1 MPYIFLYLFLAVLC
15 LLNMQFCPTG
25 ADIKKTMNRLHEL
38 RFVFAVLIIF
48 SHCTNPF
55 FPMPHILLP
64 LSKISTLGVGYFFIS
79 SGFGLVCS
87 VASKPNY
94 LRNFWKKIVD
104 LLWITLFSS
113 VVSTLIRNTMLGE
126 HQIFQLVNWYMPTL
140 TVLYLIFY
148 VSHRIFPKNKF
159 RRVVFL
165 FGVIF
170 IITAILCIF
179 DAVTG
184 LNYRVYYI
192 SELAF
197 PFGVII
203 YEYADFFAAFLKKK
217 YALPSIIAAE
227 LVFSFLAITVPEKS
241 LPDLIFH
248 NLMNLFFGLLLI
260 WLLDKFKVGN
270 RILRTMNPYAP
281 FLYLFQFA
289 VLDVTKN
296 YYITNARPFDIFYFW
311 GVLFFTCILAIVLQH
326 LYNFIGAEAH
336 KHFRPNRSNL

>member
-1 MPYIFLYLFLAVLC
+1 
-15 LLNMQFCPTG
+15 
-25 ADIKKTMNRLHEL
+25 
-38 RFVFAVLIIF
+38 
-48 SHCTNPF
+48 
-55 FPMPHILLP
+55 MPHILLP

-79 SGFGLVCS
+79 SGFGLACS

-165 FGVIF
+165 SGVIF

-184 LNYRVYYI
+184 LNHRVYYI

-270 RILRTMNPYAP
+270 RIISAMNPYAP
-281 FLYLFQFA
+281 FLYLFQFV
-289 VLDVTKN
+289 VLDVMKN

>member
-1 MPYIFLYLFLAVLC
+1 MPYILLYLFLAALC
-15 LLNMQFCPTG
+15 LLSIRFCPTG

-38 RFVFAVLIIF
+38 RFIFAVLIIF

-55 FPMPHILLP
+55 SPMPHILLP

-79 SGFGLVCS
+79 SGFGLACS

-94 LRNFWKKIVD
+94 LRNFWKKIVN

-140 TVLYLIFY
+140 IALYLVFY
-148 VSHRIFPKNKF
+148 ISYRIFPKNKF
-159 RRVVFL
+159 RRVAFL
-165 FGVIF
+165 SGVIF
-170 IITAILCIF
+170 IITALLCAF

-184 LNYRVYYI
+184 LNHRVYYI

-197 PFGVII
+197 PFGVFI
-203 YEYADFFAAFLKKK
+203 YEYADILASFLKKK
-217 YALPSIIAAE
+217 YALPLIVAAE
-227 LVFSFLAITVPEKS
+227 LIFSFFGLTVPEKS

-248 NLMNLFFGLLLI
+248 NLMIFPFGLLLI

-270 RILRTMNPYAP
+270 RIISAMNPYAP
-281 FLYLFQFA
+281 FLYLFQFV
-289 VLDVTKN
+289 VLDVMKN
-296 YYITNARPFDIFYFW
+296 YYITNARPLGIFYFW
-311 GVLFFTCILAIVLQH
+311 GVLFFTCILAIALQH
-326 LYNFIGAEAH
+326 LYNFIGAEVH
-336 KHFRPNRSNL
+336 KHFCPNRSTL

>member
-1 MPYIFLYLFLAVLC
+1 
-15 LLNMQFCPTG
+15 
-25 ADIKKTMNRLHEL
+25 
-38 RFVFAVLIIF
+38 
-48 SHCTNPF
+48 
-55 FPMPHILLP
+55 MPHILLP

-79 SGFGLVCS
+79 SGFGLACS

-126 HQIFQLVNWYMPTL
+126 HQIFQLVNWYMPAL

-165 FGVIF
+165 SGVIF

-184 LNYRVYYI
+184 LNHRVYYI

-203 YEYADFFAAFLKKK
+203 YEYADFFAAFFKKEICP
-217 YALPSIIAAE
+217 AFDHRCGACFFISC
-227 LVFSFLAITVPEKS
+227 
-241 LPDLIFH
+241 H
-248 NLMNLFFGLLLI
+248 N
-260 WLLDKFKVGN
+260 
-270 RILRTMNPYAP
+270 RTRKKLTRLNFPQSHEP
-281 FLYLFQFA
+281 FLRSAFDLAAGQIQSWQS
-289 VLDVTKN
+289 N
-296 YYITNARPFDIFYFW
+296 YKYNEPLCSVPISISVCGSRCHEE
-311 GVLFFTCILAIVLQH
+311 L
-326 LYNFIGAEAH
+326 LYN
-336 KHFRPNRSNL
+336 KRSSF

>member
-1 MPYIFLYLFLAVLC
+1 MDHP
-15 LLNMQFCPTG
+15 
-25 ADIKKTMNRLHEL
+25 
-38 RFVFAVLIIF
+38 VFKRCEHAHSEHDARRTSDF
-48 SHCTNPF
+48 SA
-55 FPMPHILLP
+55 
-64 LSKISTLGVGYFFIS
+64 G
-79 SGFGLVCS
+79 
-87 VASKPNY
+87 
-94 LRNFWKKIVD
+94 
-104 LLWITLFSS
+104 
-113 VVSTLIRNTMLGE
+113 
-126 HQIFQLVNWYMPTL
+126 QLVYAYVDC
-140 TVLYLIFY
+140 TVSDLH

-165 FGVIF
+165 SGVIF

-184 LNYRVYYI
+184 LNHRVYYI

-227 LVFSFLAITVPEKS
+227 LVFSFFAITVPEKS

-296 YYITNARPFDIFYFW
+296 YYITNARPFESSTSGACCFSPAYWLLYFS
-311 GVLFFTCILAIVLQH
+311 TCIILLGQKHTSTSAPIIQT
-326 LYNFIGAEAH
+326 YNAFPFTFPA
-336 KHFRPNRSNL
+336 S

>member
-79 SGFGLVCS
+79 SGFGLACS

-165 FGVIF
+165 SGVIF

-184 LNYRVYYI
+184 LNHRVYYI

-203 YEYADFFAAFLKKK
+203 YEYADFFAAFLKKICP
-217 YALPSIIAAE
+217 AFDHRCGACFFISC
-227 LVFSFLAITVPEKS
+227 
-241 LPDLIFH
+241 H
-248 NLMNLFFGLLLI
+248 N
-260 WLLDKFKVGN
+260 
-270 RILRTMNPYAP
+270 RTRKKLTRLNFPQSHEP
-281 FLYLFQFA
+281 FLRSA
-289 VLDVTKN
+289 
-296 YYITNARPFDIFYFW
+296 FD
-311 GVLFFTCILAIVLQH
+311 LAAGQIQSWQSNSPHNESLCSVPVSISVCSSRCHKEL
-326 LYNFIGAEAH
+326 LYN
-336 KHFRPNRSNL
+336 KRSSF

>member
-15 LLNMQFCPTG
+15 LLNLQFCPTG

-48 SHCTNPF
+48 SHCTLPF
-55 FPMPHILLP
+55 FPVPRILLP

-79 SGFGLVCS
+79 SGFGLACS

-94 LRNFWKKIVD
+94 LHDFRKKIVN

-126 HQIFQLVNWYMPTL
+126 HQIFQLVNWYMPAL

-148 VSHRIFPKNKF
+148 ASYRIFPKNKF

-165 FGVIF
+165 SGVIF
-170 IITAILCIF
+170 FITSILCIS

-184 LNYRVYYI
+184 LNHRVYYI

-197 PFGVII
+197 PFGVVI
-203 YEYADFFAAFLKKK
+203 YEYADFLASFLKKK
-217 YALPSIIAAE
+217 YALPLIVTAE
-227 LVFSFLAITVPEKS
+227 LVFSFLGITVPEKS

-248 NLMNLFFGLLLI
+248 NLMIFPFGLLLI

-281 FLYLFQFA
+281 FLYLFQFV
-289 VLDVTKN
+289 VLDVMKN
-296 YYITNARPFDIFYFW
+296 YYITTSLPFDIFYFW
-311 GVLFFTCILAIVLQH
+311 SVLFFTCILAVALQH
-326 LYNFIGAEAH
+326 LYNFIGAEVH
-336 KHFRPNRSNL
+336 KHFCPNRSNL

>member
-1 MPYIFLYLFLAVLC
+1 MPYILLYLFLAALC
-15 LLNMQFCPTG
+15 LLNIRFCPTG

-38 RFVFAVLIIF
+38 RFIFAVLIIF

-55 FPMPHILLP
+55 SPMPRILLP

-79 SGFGLVCS
+79 SGFGLACS

-94 LRNFWKKIVD
+94 LRNFWKKIVN

-140 TVLYLIFY
+140 IALYLVFY
-148 VSHRIFPKNKF
+148 ISYRIFPKNKF
-159 RRVVFL
+159 RRVAFL
-165 FGVIF
+165 SGVIF
-170 IITAILCIF
+170 IITALLCAF

-184 LNYRVYYI
+184 LNHRVYYI

-197 PFGVII
+197 PFGVFI
-203 YEYADFFAAFLKKK
+203 YEYADILASFLKKK
-217 YALPSIIAAE
+217 YALPLIVAAE
-227 LVFSFLAITVPEKS
+227 LIFSFFGLTVPEKS

-248 NLMNLFFGLLLI
+248 NLMIFPFGLLLI

-270 RILRTMNPYAP
+270 RIISAMNPYAP
-281 FLYLFQFA
+281 FLYLFQFV
-289 VLDVTKN
+289 VLDVMKN
-296 YYITNARPFDIFYFW
+296 YYITNARPFGIFYFW
-311 GVLFFTCILAIVLQH
+311 GVLFFTCILAIALQH

-336 KHFRPNRSNL
+336 KHFCPNRSTL